1 MPYAKNSE
9 LPSSVKD
16 ALPSEAQSVFR
27 RAFNQSFK
35 DGKSEESAF
44 RIAWSAVKNGYK
56 KENDKW
62 VKKALDKTE
71 KSLYNS
77 SEFEIIR
84 KDDAQR
90 MVYGWAN
97 QITKSGAPVQDL
109 QGDII
114 EPEEMVKFTTEYMK
128 TARVSKLMHRG
139 GQIGQVVHSFPLT
152 YEIAKSLGLT
162 TDTEGWLVG
171 VYIAND
177 DVWQAVQDGKL
188 TSFSIGGTGKRYD
201 AENS

>member
-16 ALPSEAQSVFR
+16 ALPTEAQSVFR
-27 RAFNQSFK
+27 RVFNQQLK
-35 DGKSEESAF
+35 DGKTEERGF
-44 RIAWSAVKNGYK
+44 QVAWTAVKNGWK
-56 KENDKW
+56 KDGDKW
-62 VKKALDKTE
+62 IKKGLDTVNK
-71 KSLYNS
+71 KVYNS
-77 SEFEIIR
+77 SDFEIIR
-84 KDDAQR
+84 KDDSQR

-97 QITKSGAPVQDL
+97 QITKSGESVQDL

-114 EPEEMVKFTTEYMK
+114 EPEELVKFTTEYMK

-188 TSFSIGGTGKRYD
+188 TSFSIGGTGTRID
-201 AENS
+201 AEDS